1 MIAETVLRRVVT
13 GWALCG
19 GGVLLA
25 LAAVTGFSV
34 LRDLTFGR
42 PYAGGFELVEL
53 GAALAAFSFLPYA
66 QHARAHA
73 TADLLS
79 RRAGPRTVAAADLLA
94 AATALLIAMLL
105 FWRMSV
111 GMADYRAD
119 GETTL
124 ILRIPLWWAF
134 PPILVSLALLAIV
147 AARDVGRAFGA
158 VRAG

>member
-1 MIAETVLRRVVT
+1 MLRRVVT

-25 LAAVTGFSV
+25 LAAVTGVSV
-34 LRDLTFGR
+34 LRDLTLGR

-79 RRAGPRTVAAADLLA
+79 LRAGPRGVAAADLLA
-94 AATALLIAMLL
+94 AVVALLIAALL

-111 GMADYRAD
+111 GMGDYHAD

-134 PPILVSLALLAIV
+134 PPMLVSLALLALV
-147 AARDVGRAFGA
+147 AARDLGRAVGA
-158 VRAG
+158 LRGG